1 MNIRLGVVGFG
12 TMGSE
17 IALLGACAGMEVAA
31 HDSFPGALEHGMKR
45 LAKLAKMLARDEK
58 FFGAAQVATDEGRE
72 GVLAR
77 IHPATRMDGLA
88 ECDYVIEAAPE
99 MLELKQAVFSEL
111 SKHCRPDALLAT
123 NTSSIGISEIAASAT
138 HPERVVGMHFFNP
151 PTLMQL
157 IEVVAGLN
165 TGEAAVEAALGLA
178 KALGKTGIR
187 VKETPGFIVNRVL
200 TAMMNEAIT
209 LLEEGVASMEDID
222 DAMRLGAGF
231 PLGPFKLADLV
242 GLDVYTR
249 VCDTIYQELG
259 REKFRPP
266 FTLRQY
272 VRAGRLG
279 RKTKQGFYKY

>member
-1 MNIRLGVVGFG
+1 M
-12 TMGSE
+12 
-17 IALLGACAGMEVAA
+17 
-31 HDSFPGALEHGMKR
+31 
-45 LAKLAKMLARDEK
+45 
-58 FFGAAQVATDEGRE
+58 
-72 GVLAR
+72 LAR